1 MAKST
6 APPPQDKTSP
16 ASRSPRRSAAP
27 AKTAATSRA
36 DQASRRLG
44 SNSIGDFYRESI
56 SELRKVTW
64 PNWQD
69 ASNLTVAVIGMTVAI
84 AAFLGLADE
93 ILNLA
98 IKPILG
104 Q

>member
-1 MAKST
+1 V
-6 APPPQDKTSP
+6 
-16 ASRSPRRSAAP
+16 P
-27 AKTAATSRA
+27 AKASTTSRA

-44 SNSIGDFYRESI
+44 SNSIGDFYRESV

-64 PNWQD
+64 PSWQD

>member
-44 SNSIGDFYRESI
+44 SNSIGDFYREAI